1 MSKINFKEIKKI
13 HFIGIGGIGISA
25 LAALCLNEGKEI
37 SGTNDI
43 ESPQTLNYLR
53 EEKEVEIFLDKE
65 FLPEVDLYIF
75 SEAWRNLA
83 PQLLEKAFA
92 TGKPCVNY
100 FEGLGLFMNEYYLVA
115 VAGTHG
121 KTTTTAMLI
130 DILEQ
135 ADYDPTAVV
144 GSLRSKTGK
153 NFRIGKS
160 KYGVVEACEYKE
172 DFLFLEPDV
181 LIITN
186 VDLDHVDYYPNLEA
200 VQRAF
205 NKLAKKIPETGFI
218 IADTSDEKVKP
229 ALEAVRAEVVDY
241 RKFFSLSLKLKLP
254 GMHNLLDAAA
264 AKAAAAKIGIK
275 EEVAKTA
282 LQNFSGTKRR
292 FEYRGQF
299 KTDYGQGVVY
309 DDYAHHPTEI
319 LATISG
325 VRELYPDKILTV
337 VFESHTYTRTEKMLN
352 EFAKA
357 LAKADKVIVLP
368 IHAAREE
375 NESGV
380 SNKSL
385 AAEIIKEGISAGAI
399 NSLEMAEGIL
409 RSDTEDGGV
418 VVTMGAGYLAP
429 KLADKLIEG

>member
-429 KLADKLIEG
+429 RLADKLIGG